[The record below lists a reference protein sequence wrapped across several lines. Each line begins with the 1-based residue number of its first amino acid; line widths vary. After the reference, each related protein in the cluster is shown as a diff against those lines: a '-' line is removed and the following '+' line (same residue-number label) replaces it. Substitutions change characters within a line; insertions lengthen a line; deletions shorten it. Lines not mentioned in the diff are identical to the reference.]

1 MIRHLL
7 PAARLAALVSVFSL
21 MLTLAPAAQSQDYF
35 IPNQPHAP
43 APPPARPA
51 PPAPQVRQQR
61 PPMQMA
67 PQPPSVPEEQQQQQ
81 PLPPLQVQLPPQPE
95 IPALPKGTSPP
106 AAVLGVLGVPEVMR
120 ASTAA
125 QQVEK
130 TIGGRREKLNA
141 DAQKEQATWREMQQS
156 LANDR
161 NKLSADQLRGREREL
176 QDRITRAQREFRER
190 GTIVQQAA
198 QYGLAQIE
206 RVLVGVIQKVAES
219 RGMNLVLH
227 RQQVALNVNEF
238 DITEQVTEQL
248 NKILPSVIIPPDGVS
263 PAAMVQ
269 NQSVQAPPAQAQPAQ
284 AKTVAAPAQPA
295 ASPKK

>member
-1 MIRHLL
+1 MIRYRL
-7 PAARLAALVSVFSL
+7 PGAPLAALAGLFSL
-21 MLTLAPAAQSQDYF
+21 MLTLAPAAQGQDYF

-43 APPPARPA
+43 APAAAPARPA
-51 PPAPQVRQQR
+51 QQVRQQR
-61 PPMQMA
+61 PPVQVA
-67 PQPPSVPEEQQQQQ
+67 PQPPVGPEEQQQQ

-106 AAVLGVLGVPEVMR
+106 APVLGVLGVPEVMR

-130 TIGGRREKLNA
+130 TIGARREKLNA
-141 DAQKEQATWREMQQS
+141 DAQKEQATWREMQQT
-156 LANDR
+156 LANER
-161 NKLSADQLRGREREL
+161 NKLSADQIRSREREL
-176 QDRITRAQREFRER
+176 QDRITRAQRDFRDR
-190 GTIVQQAA
+190 STIVQQAA

-263 PAAMVQ
+263 PAAMQ
-269 NQSVQAPPAQAQPAQ
+269 KNQPAEAQ
-284 AKTVAAPAQPA
+284 TVAAPAQPA
-295 ASPKK
+295 ASPQPAAPPKK